1 MPPVPQN
8 GFPRRA
14 RPTIR
19 DVARTADVGISTVSS
34 FLNSTRP
41 VSSATRTRI
50 TRAIEDLGYEPNSMA
65 RNLRRRRAGA
75 IGLVL
80 PDVMNPFFMLVASGI
95 EEVIRADDF
104 CFVLCPA
111 NFEAEREAGYLRL
124 LRRQQLD
131 GVIILSGSALS
142 SPALLEL
149 ATREP
154 VVLVDELIAGVD
166 APFVAADNR
175 RGARSLAEYVV
186 GLGHRRVAVVAGP
199 PGLWTAEQRLSG
211 YREAL
216 AANGLDPDPPVVHGD
231 YRLDS
236 GYAAARTLLAGCAE
250 ERPTAL
256 IASND
261 LMAIGCARFCADNHL
276 QVGRDVS
283 IAGFDDIP
291 LAELVTPGL
300 TTVRQPAREIGRH
313 AARFML
319 ARVQGGRGSEASA
332 EHRELETTLVIRES
346 MAAPGGGR

>member
-1 MPPVPQN
+1 MAKAGIPL
-8 GFPRRA
+8 RS

-19 DVARTADVGISTVSS
+19 DVARTANVGISTVSS

-41 VSSATRTRI
+41 VSTATRSRI
-50 TRAIEDLGYEPNSMA
+50 KRAIEDLGYEPNSMA
-65 RNLRRRRAGA
+65 RNLRRRQAGA

-80 PDVMNPFFMLVASGI
+80 PDVLNPFFMLVASGI
-95 EEVIRADDF
+95 EEVIRTDDF
-104 CFVLCPA
+104 CFVLCPT
-111 NFEAEREAGYLRL
+111 NFEAEREAAYVRL

-131 GVIILSGSALS
+131 GVIILSGTALS

-149 ATREP
+149 ATRAP

-175 RGARSLAEYVV
+175 RGARSIADHVLD
-186 GLGHRRVAVVAGP
+186 LGHRKVAIVAGP

-216 AANGLDPDPPVVHGD
+216 AAHGLDCDVPIVHGD
-231 YRLDS
+231 FRLES
-236 GYAAARTLLAGCAE
+236 GYEAARTLLAGRPAD
-250 ERPTAL
+250 RPTAL

-261 LMAIGCARFCADNHL
+261 LMAIGCARYCADNGIT
-276 QVGRDVS
+276 VGVEVS

-300 TTVRQPAREIGRH
+300 TTVRQPAQEIGRQ
-313 AARFML
+313 AARFAL
-319 ARVQGGRGSEASA
+319 ARVRGDEPAGDGSE
-332 EHRELETTLVIRES
+332 RLELATTLIVRAS
-346 MAAPGGGR
+346 VAAPGGGR

>member
-1 MPPVPQN
+1 VVAQN
-8 GFPRRA
+8 GLSERA

-19 DVARTADVGISTVSS
+19 DVARTANVGISTVSS

-41 VSSATRTRI
+41 VSAATRTRI

-75 IGLVL
+75 IGLVV

-95 EEVIRADDF
+95 EEVISSDDF
-104 CFVLCPA
+104 CFVLCPT
-111 NFEAEREAGYLRL
+111 NFEAEREAGYVRL

-131 GVIILSGSALS
+131 GVIILSGTAVS

-149 ATREP
+149 AERAP
-154 VVLVDELIAGVD
+154 VVLVDELVAGID

-175 RGARSLAEYVV
+175 QGARSLAEYVL
-186 GLGHRRVAVVAGP
+186 GLGHRRVAIVAGP
-199 PGLWTAEQRLSG
+199 RGLWTAEQRLSG

-216 AANGLDPDPPVVHGD
+216 AAHDLDPDVPVAHGD
-231 YRLDS
+231 YRLNS
-236 GYAAARTLLAGCAE
+236 GYVAAHTLLAGPPE
-250 ERPTAL
+250 QRPTAL

-261 LMAIGCARFCADNHL
+261 LMALGCARFCADNNL
-276 QVGRDVS
+276 TVGVDVS

-300 TTVRQPAREIGRH
+300 TTVRQPSREIGRS

-319 ARVQGGRGSEASA
+319 DRVNNGARGTEPGSE
-332 EHRELETTLVIRES
+332 RIELPTTLVTRGS
-346 MAAPGGGR
+346 VAAPGGRR

>member
-1 MPPVPQN
+1 MSQNGVPQ
-8 GFPRRA
+8 RA

-41 VSSATRTRI
+41 VSIATRTRI
-50 TRAIEDLGYEPNSMA
+50 TRAIEDLGYEPNWLA

-95 EEVIRADDF
+95 EEVIRDDDF
-104 CFVLCPA
+104 CFVLCPT
-111 NFEAEREAGYLRL
+111 NFEAEREAGYARL

-131 GVIILSGSALS
+131 GVIILSGTALS

-149 ATREP
+149 AKREP

-175 RGARSLAEYVV
+175 RGARALAEYVV

-199 PGLWTAEQRLSG
+199 PGLWTAEQRLGG
-211 YREAL
+211 YREAF
-216 AANGLDPDPPVVHGD
+216 AASGLDPDVPVVHGD

-236 GYAAARTLLAGCAE
+236 GYAAARTLLTGPVR

-261 LMAIGCARFCADNHL
+261 LMAIGCARFCADSHL
-276 QVGRDVS
+276 RVGLDVS

-291 LAELVTPGL
+291 LAALVTPGL
-300 TTVRQPAREIGRH
+300 TTVRQPAREIGRQ

-319 ARVQGGRGSEASA
+319 GRVLGGPRSSDAGGER
-332 EHRELETTLVIRES
+332 RELATTLVTRGS
-346 MAAPGGGR
+346 VGAPGDRA